1 MQIGDRIPENLGI
14 DQDGNE
20 IKRSDYRG
28 QVDVHSQLQQVKDCK
43 DTKIGSTFMI
53 LHSQITESR

>member
-20 IKRSDYRG
+20 IKSSDYRG
-28 QVDVHSQLQQVKDCK
+28 QVDVHSQ
-43 DTKIGSTFMI
+43 
-53 LHSQITESR
+53 

>member
-20 IKRSDYRG
+20 IKSSDYRG
-28 QVDVHSQLQQVKDCK
+28 HKIVLRRVRCVSCRKMQV
-43 DTKIGSTFMI
+43 
-53 LHSQITESR
+53 

>member
-20 IKRSDYRG
+20 IKSSDYRG
-28 QVDVHSQLQQVKDCK
+28 QVDVHSQ
-43 DTKIGSTFMI
+43 
-53 LHSQITESR
+53 ITESR

>member
-20 IKRSDYRG
+20 IKSSDYRG
-28 QVDVHSQLQQVKDCK
+28 QSMYIHNYN
-43 DTKIGSTFMI
+43 
-53 LHSQITESR
+53 R

>member
-20 IKRSDYRG
+20 IKSSDYRG

-43 DTKIGSTFMI
+43 DTKIGITFMI
-53 LHSQITESR
+53 LHSKITERM